1 LINLVLLLANHR
13 FIAKMPSSE
22 FPSQTTTASS
32 SSVEAQAQLIHAVS
46 LVAVVLC
53 PVILALPPRKLDV
66 YSILLVSGTCVGG
79 NQLAREYT
87 GRSIVKRVQEIPASF
102 GFGTL
107 YSKRERESVWLGTD
121 GARLKENNRIPI
133 ADIKNTSIL
142 EEIEKQKVASEAH
155 AKPKWKEERD
165 RKEIDAAQ
173 EGKGYGDLIMEQ
185 IWDVWNWGREKAD
198 DLKEKDEKVVK
209 EEKKR

>member
-1 LINLVLLLANHR
+1 
-13 FIAKMPSSE
+13 
-22 FPSQTTTASS
+22 
-32 SSVEAQAQLIHAVS
+32 
-46 LVAVVLC
+46 
-53 PVILALPPRKLDV
+53 
-66 YSILLVSGTCVGG
+66 
-79 NQLAREYT
+79 
-87 GRSIVKRVQEIPASF
+87 
-102 GFGTL
+102 
-107 YSKRERESVWLGTD
+107 LGTD